1 MSVKQQPLERYR
13 NIGIAAH
20 IDAGKTT
27 VTERI
32 LFYTGISHKIGE
44 VHEGE
49 AIMDWMEQ
57 EQERGITITAA
68 ATTSFWRDYQINII
82 DTPGHIDFTI
92 EVERS
97 MRVLDGVVAVFAGVE
112 GVQPQ
117 SETVWKQANRYRV
130 PRIVFV
136 NKLDRI
142 GADYLRVVENI
153 RMKLGANV
161 VAMQMQ
167 VGMSENFE
175 SIIDLL
181 TRKMATFKG
190 EKGETVEWVDVPEEY
205 HSQMEDLRSK
215 IVLAACDLDDAL
227 AEKYLMEEEIT
238 IPEIKAALRKGVAA
252 LKVVPVFCGSAFKN
266 KGVQLLL
273 DGVVD
278 YLPAPTDVQAIE
290 GTNTDT
296 GEKFPIPSDPNGPFY
311 GLVFKI
317 MSDPF
322 VGVLNFVRVYSGEL
336 KSGSYVHSVRT
347 GEKERVS
354 RLLKMHANKR
364 EEISSVKAGDIAA
377 IIGIKDAQTGDTLC
391 IDKAPVVL
399 ESITIPA
406 PVIATSVEP
415 KNKADYEKM
424 IVALRKMMQEDPS
437 FRFSYNEETGQTEI
451 SGMGEL
457 HLEIIVDRLRRE
469 HKVEVAQGK
478 LQVAY
483 RETVQKLADAEGKF
497 VRQSGGR
504 GQFGHVWIK
513 MEPLERGKGFE
524 FVNAVV
530 GGAIPREFI
539 PAVEK
544 GVRETLNAGILGG
557 YPVVDVKVTLYDGSY
572 HDVDSSEIA
581 FKVAA
586 SMAFRTAME
595 KASPVLLEPIMMVN
609 VYTPDENI
617 GDVIGDLN
625 ARRGRI
631 LDSKTEFNQQIISAE
646 VALGEMF
653 GYSTSLRSMTKG
665 RASYDME
672 FLCYREVP
680 KNVQDTIVAKN
691 KK

>member
-1 MSVKQQPLERYR
+1 MKLEKHR

-32 LFYTGISHKIGE
+32 LFYTGMSYKIGE
-44 VHEGE
+44 VHEGL
-49 AIMDWMEQ
+49 ATMDWMEQ
-57 EQERGITITAA
+57 ERERGITITSA
-68 ATTSFWRDYQINII
+68 ATTCEWEDNQINII

-117 SETVWKQANRYRV
+117 SETVWKQANRYKV

-136 NKLDRI
+136 NKLDRV
-142 GADYLRVVENI
+142 GADYLRVVQNI
-153 RMKLGANV
+153 KDKLGANA

-167 VGMSENFE
+167 VGMSEDFYG
-175 SIIDLL
+175 IIDLL
-181 TRKMATFKG
+181 TRKMATFEGSAG
-190 EKGETVEWVDVPEEY
+190 EMVTWVDVPAEHVE
-205 HSQMEDLRSK
+205 QMEELRARV
-215 IVLAACDLDDAL
+215 IEAACDFDERL
-227 AEKYLMEEEIT
+227 AEKYLNEEKIT
-238 IPEIKAALRKGVAA
+238 VEEVKAAIRKGVID
-252 LKVVPVFCGSAFKN
+252 LKVMPVFCGSAFKN

-273 DGVVD
+273 DGVID
-278 YLPAPTDVQAIE
+278 YLPSPLDVPPVEA
-290 GTNTDT
+290 TNTETD
-296 GEKFPIPSDPNGPFY
+296 ERIVVKPDSDGQFY
-311 GLVFKI
+311 GLIFKI
-317 MSDPF
+317 MTDPF
-322 VGVLNFVRVYSGEL
+322 VGILNFVRVYSGEL
-336 KSGSYVHSVRT
+336 KAGSYIYNIRS

-354 RLLKMHANKR
+354 RIVRMHANKR
-364 EEISSVKAGDIAA
+364 EEIKSVQAGDIAA
-377 IIGIKDAQTGDTLC
+377 IVGIKDAQTGDTLSD
-391 IDKAPVVL
+391 DKTPIVL
-399 ESITIPA
+399 ESIDIPT
-406 PVIATSVEP
+406 PVISTSVEP
-415 KNKADYEKM
+415 KNKSDYEKM
-424 IVALRKMMQEDPS
+424 AIALRKIMQEDPS

-469 HKVEVAQGK
+469 HKVDVSQGK

-483 RETVQKLADAEGKF
+483 KETVQKLADAEGKF

-504 GQFGHVWIK
+504 GQYGHVWIK

-524 FVNAVV
+524 FVNGIV
-530 GGAIPREFI
+530 GGVIPREFI
-539 PAVEK
+539 PGVEK
-544 GVRETLNAGILGG
+544 GVKEALTSGVLGG
-557 YPVVDVKVTLYDGSY
+557 YPVVDCKATLYDGSY

-586 SMAFRTAME
+586 SMAFRAAMA
-595 KASPVLLEPIMMVN
+595 KASPVLLEPVMKVN
-609 VYTPDENI
+609 AYTPEENI

-625 ARRGRI
+625 SRRGRI
-631 LDSKTEFNQQIISAE
+631 VDTKTEHNQQVIEAE
-646 VALGEMF
+646 VPLGEMF

-680 KNVQDTIVAKN
+680 KNIQDAIVEKN
-691 KK
+691 KKN

>member
-1 MSVKQQPLERYR
+1 MARYPLEKYR

-49 AIMDWMEQ
+49 AVMDWMEQ
-57 EQERGITITAA
+57 ERERGITITAA
-68 ATTSFWRDYQINII
+68 ATTSYWKDHQINII

-97 MRVLDGVVAVFAGVE
+97 LRVLDGVVAVFAGVE

-142 GADYLRVVENI
+142 GADYLRVVQNI
-153 RMKLGANV
+153 KEKLGANV

-167 VGMSENFE
+167 VGMSEDFT

-181 TRKMATFKG
+181 TRKMAIFKG
-190 EKGETVEWVDVPEEY
+190 DAGEIIEWEEVPAEYKEKMEGLRTKVVE
-205 HSQMEDLRSK
+205 
-215 IVLAACDLDDAL
+215 AACDLSDDL
-227 AEKYLMEEEIT
+227 AEKYLNEEEIT
-238 IPEIKAALRKGVAA
+238 VEEIKAALRKGVID

-278 YLPAPTDVQAIE
+278 YLPSPLDVPPIE
-290 GTNTDT
+290 GTNTET

-311 GLVFKI
+311 GLIFKI

-322 VGVLNFVRVYSGEL
+322 VGILNFVRIYSGEI
-336 KSGSYVHSVRT
+336 KSGSYIYNVRSE
-347 GEKERVS
+347 EKERVS

-364 EEISSVKAGDIAA
+364 EEISEIRAGDIAA
-377 IIGIKDAQTGDTLC
+377 IVGIKDAMTGDTIC
-391 IDKAPVVL
+391 VDKSPVVL
-399 ESITIPA
+399 ESITIPT
-406 PVIATSVEP
+406 PVISTSVEP
-415 KNKADYEKM
+415 KNKSDYEKM
-424 IVALRKMMQEDPS
+424 VLALRKIMQEDPS

-457 HLEIIVDRLRRE
+457 HLEIIVDRLKRE
-469 HKVEVAQGK
+469 HKVDVVQGK

-483 RETVQKLADAEGKF
+483 KETVQKLAESEGKF
-497 VRQSGGR
+497 IRQSGGR
-504 GQFGHVWIK
+504 GQYGHVWIK
-513 MEPLERGKGFE
+513 MEPQERGKGFE
-524 FVNAVV
+524 FVNGVV
-530 GGAIPREFI
+530 GGVIPREFI

-544 GVRETLNAGILGG
+544 GVKEALNTGVIGG
-557 YPVVDVKVTLYDGSY
+557 YPVVDCKVTLYDGSY

-586 SMAFRTAME
+586 SMAFRAAMS
-595 KASPVLLEPIMMVN
+595 KASPVLLEPIMKVN
-609 VYTPDENI
+609 VYTPEENI

-631 LDSKTEFNQQIISAE
+631 VDTKTEYNQQIIEAE

-653 GYSTSLRSMTKG
+653 GYSTTLRSMTKG

-680 KNVQDTIVAKN
+680 KNIQDAIVEKN
-691 KK
+691 KKD